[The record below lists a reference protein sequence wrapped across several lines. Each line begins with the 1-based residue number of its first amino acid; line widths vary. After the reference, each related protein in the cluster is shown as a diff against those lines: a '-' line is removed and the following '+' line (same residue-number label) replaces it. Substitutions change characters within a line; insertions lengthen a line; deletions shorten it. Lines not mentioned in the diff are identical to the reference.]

1 MIKHRSKALEIDT
14 DIASQGCASY
24 SDNHTIEEDEPFQGL
39 PSLAFCAVPLAST
52 KGRSLG
58 KFRGEVKFQLPK
70 KDTSMVRSGNAAWLM
85 WRIVDVLVSWQNQD
99 AKQNNQQVSVT

>member
-1 MIKHRSKALEIDT
+1 MGLHANMIKHRSKALEIDT

-85 WRIVDVLVSWQNQD
+85 WRIVDVLVS
-99 AKQNNQQVSVT
+99 